1 MNTLLSLISV
11 AVIAFN
17 MSSNIFHVP
26 APKAK
31 TVAVKHVATKA
42 VEAAAKPKAAH
53 VVKPVQIKHHF
64 ALSSELAHLARKA
77 PTLNKNV
84 LKLALVAYQHATDKG
99 AVKKPVLTVI
109 DYSLPSTKQR
119 MWIFDLKHE
128 RLLFNTHVAHGQNSG
143 MTVPNH
149 FSNTPSSKATSLG
162 TFVTKGTYMGS
173 KGYSLNLQG
182 LERGFNDNAY
192 NRRVVIH
199 GAWYVE
205 PQFIR
210 QSGRAGRSWGCPSVA
225 KTIAKPVINAIK
237 GGSVVF
243 AYYPDKY
250 YLSHSGYVAA

>member
-1 MNTLLSLISV
+1 MNTFINLISV
-11 AVIAFN
+11 AIVAFS
-17 MSSNIFHVP
+17 MSSNIFHVFH
-26 APKAK
+26 AEPKKSKAQHVAAK
-31 TVAVKHVATKA
+31 TINRITSIKQAR
-42 VEAAAKPKAAH
+42 P
-53 VVKPVQIKHHF
+53 KPVQTKHQF
-64 ALSSELAHLARKA
+64 EVNTALAHLARKA
-77 PTLNKNV
+77 PSLNKNV
-84 LKLALVAYQHATDKG
+84 LKLALVAYQHATEKG
-99 AVKKPVLTVI
+99 AVKRPVLTVI

-162 TFVTKGTYMGS
+162 TFVTKDTYIGS

-237 GGSVVF
+237 GGSVIF

-250 YLSHSGYVAA
+250 YLSHSGFVAA